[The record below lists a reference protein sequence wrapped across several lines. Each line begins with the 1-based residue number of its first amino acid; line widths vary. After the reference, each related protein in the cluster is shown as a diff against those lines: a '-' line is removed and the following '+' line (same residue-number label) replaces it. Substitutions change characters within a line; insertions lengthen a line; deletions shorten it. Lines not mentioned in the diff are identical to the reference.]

1 MRFKDRNFP
10 YPVLDPAGR
19 DIANS
24 AFQVIRTVKI
34 DKTALYIH
42 VEFVLS
48 NETLVQLIKD
58 GKASFVVHADCNAAF
73 YRKAFLFNELEGDIS
88 IPLTDIKR
96 ELGLAFFVCATE
108 PIDEYSVK
116 GMDELYGETT
126 FKIAK
131 GDVLAYAETATE
143 NIFDK
148 DTLSKLSSI
157 LLVLAGN
164 EGQTVPYIDFN
175 HEKIHAVMPPSQFEL
190 FGLNMPRPQVKATLL
205 AAVVLPVLV
214 EAVQKVLESKT
225 DDEESD
231 TSDYGE
237 YLWFKVLRHKIKEL
251 HSKAG
256 ENAQS
261 SYSLAQLIL
270 EGVNDKALR
279 EVDTLLN
286 S

>member
-24 AFQVIRTVKI
+24 AFQVTRTVKA

-42 VEFVLS
+42 VEFELS

-58 GKASFVVHADCNAAF
+58 GKAAFVVHADCNAAF
-73 YRKAFLFNELEGDIS
+73 FRKVYFFHALEGNIS

-108 PIDEYSVK
+108 AIDEYSVK
-116 GMDELYGETT
+116 GMDELYGNTT
-126 FKIAK
+126 FRITK
-131 GDVLAYAETATE
+131 GDVLAYAETVTE

-148 DTLSKLSSI
+148 DSLSKLSSI

-175 HEKIHAVMPPSQFEL
+175 HEKLHAVMPPRQFEL
-190 FGLNMPRPQVKATLL
+190 YGFNKARPQVTATLL
-205 AAVVLPVLV
+205 AAIVLPVLI
-214 EAVQKVLESKT
+214 EATQEVLKAEADSMA
-225 DDEESD
+225 D
-231 TSDYGE
+231 SDYAP
-237 YLWFKVLRHKIKEL
+237 YLWFQVLKHKIGEL
-251 HSKAG
+251 HKKAG

-261 SYSLAQLIL
+261 AYSLAQLIL